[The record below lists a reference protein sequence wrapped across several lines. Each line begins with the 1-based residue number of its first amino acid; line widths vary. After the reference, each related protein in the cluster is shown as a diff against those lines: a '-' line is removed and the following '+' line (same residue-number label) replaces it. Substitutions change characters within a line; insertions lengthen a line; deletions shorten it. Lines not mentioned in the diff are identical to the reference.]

1 MLFCRMNALVSLK
14 YGFDSSVTSSVNL
27 EIGGFPK
34 PSRCLSYL
42 CINPAL
48 QWECCATQKS
58 THLAE
63 TSRKTFAP
71 WLRFGKKLR
80 RAACLGMCVTS
91 FTELEWCFWLLKV
104 QNSNLWYMF
113 CLHFIWNAS
122 CSLPFMFNS
131 RFLSP
136 RLQSGLQTVYV
147 GTTLFFSFLPLRMTN
162 VFHSNAWLF
171 C

>member
-1 MLFCRMNALVSLK
+1 MNSLVSLK
-14 YGFDSSVTSSVNL
+14 YGFDSSLNSSVNL

-48 QWECCATQKS
+48 QWERCGTQKS

-63 TSRKTFAP
+63 TLHKTFAP
-71 WLRFGKKLR
+71 WLHFGTKLK
-80 RAACLGMCVTS
+80 RAACLGMRVTS
-91 FTELEWCFWLLKV
+91 FTELKWGVWLLKV
-104 QNSNLWYMF
+104 QNPHLWYMF
-113 CLHFIWNAS
+113 CLRFTWNAS
-122 CSLPFMFNS
+122 CSLPLMFNS

-136 RLQSGLQTVYV
+136 RLQSGLQTLYV
-147 GTTLFFSFLPLRMTN
+147 GFTLFFILLSLRMTN